1 MKGISA
7 KISRPHLKSEGEA
20 RVSKGNCIGEA
31 RGELIYP
38 SPPLRGGRDKNNGG
52 IAEHPI
58 HDEDM
63 EDGGAEFCERLA
75 NRTTG
80 GLEALEDETSPE

>member
-1 MKGISA
+1 MTWAQRPPPGSA
-7 KISRPHLKSEGEA
+7 LRASP
-20 RVSKGNCIGEA
+20 
-31 RGELIYP
+31 P

-63 EDGGAEFCERLA
+63 EDRGAEFCERLA
-75 NRTTG
+75 NRPTG
-80 GLEALEDETSPE
+80 GLDAPEDETPPK